1 MSLSSVRSSNCL
13 SNPDLKAA
21 SITLRTYGE
30 AGLKVNLYITKPLK
44 L

>member
-13 SNPDLKAA
+13 SKPDLKAA

-30 AGLKVNLYITKPLK
+30 AGLKVNLYITTPLK